1 MDATDP
7 GSKGP
12 LVRIN
17 VYKRG
22 QGTAIRIV
30 VMAFL
35 ALLAASGGRWLY
47 LLPKTGTAWY
57 QSVVVTGGALASL
70 ALVAAAT
77 VGLYRSLVRNRTDRE
92 LLRWGAMTGGVLLA
106 SVVAWWINARLF
118 SGVEMLVLPLI
129 ATPLPVS
136 WGVVISTLAALYA
149 IGCVFAL
156 LVNHPQRAEFLIE
169 TETEMRKVAWP
180 TRREYVGSSIVVIV
194 IVAFVS
200 IYLTLVD
207 LVLNKLLSWL
217 RIGY

>member
-1 MDATDP
+1 MDASDP

-12 LVRIN
+12 RVRLN

-70 ALVAAAT
+70 ALVAAAM
-77 VGLYRSLVRNRTDRE
+77 VGLYRSLVRNQIDRE
-92 LLRWGAMTGGVLLA
+92 LLRWGAMTGGVLLV
-106 SVVAWWINARLF
+106 SLVAWWINARLF
-118 SGVEMLVLPLI
+118 SGVEMLVRPLI

-149 IGCVFAL
+149 IVCIFAL
-156 LVNHPQRAEFLIE
+156 LVNHPQRVDFLIE